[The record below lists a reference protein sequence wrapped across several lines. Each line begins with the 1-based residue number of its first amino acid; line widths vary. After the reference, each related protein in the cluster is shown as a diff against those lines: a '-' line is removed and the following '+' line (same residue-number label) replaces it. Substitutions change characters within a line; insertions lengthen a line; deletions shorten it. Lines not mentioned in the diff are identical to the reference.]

1 MHKNK
6 ILVLALAVLMITAVS
21 CGSKTAG
28 SSTADATASDAS
40 SNQTTASSGASSQTT
55 VAAPTVSSSSTT
67 TASVPDA
74 TEVFAPDANF
84 DAILDSVLN
93 LEVGT
98 AGSSLKQAFV
108 AGSLLDWAQGTKLTQ
123 KGIEA
128 QITYYLQSLANTAS
142 VDQFSSNFATV
153 SDTVQ
158 LIIKGNSNAVA
169 SVADSGYTL
178 AHSKYTQS
186 KWDTFTLALQVV
198 TDAY

>member
-6 ILVLALAVLMITAVS
+6 ILVLALAVLMITTVS

-28 SSTADATASDAS
+28 SSTADVTASDAS
-40 SNQTTASSGASSQTT
+40 SNQTTAASGASSGTT
-55 VAAPTVSSSSTT
+55 VAAPTVTASSSAA
-67 TASVPDA
+67 ASVPDA
-74 TEVFAPDANF
+74 TEVFAPDADF

-128 QITYYLQSLANTAS
+128 QITYYVQSLANTAS

-158 LIIKGNSNAVA
+158 LIIKGNA
-169 SVADSGYTL
+169 SALASIADSGYTL
-178 AHSKYTQS
+178 AHSKYTQA
-186 KWDTFTLALQVV
+186 KWDTFTLAVQVV

>member
-6 ILVLALAVLMITAVS
+6 ILILTLVVLMITAAS
-21 CGSKTAG
+21 CGSKTEG
-28 SSTADATASDAS
+28 SLTTTPATSDAS
-40 SNQTTASSGASSQTT
+40 SNQTTVSSGASSGTT
-55 VAAPTVSSSSTT
+55 VAAPTVSTSAST

-74 TEVFAPDANF
+74 TEVFAPDADF

-98 AGSSLKQAFV
+98 AGSSLKQASV
-108 AGSLLDWAQGTKLTQ
+108 AGSLLDWAQGTKLKQ
-123 KGIEA
+123 EGIEA
-128 QITYYLQSLANTAS
+128 QITYYVQSLANTAS
-142 VDQFSSNFATV
+142 VDQFTSNFATV

-158 LIIKGNSNAVA
+158 LIIKGNSSAVA

-178 AHSKYTQS
+178 AYSKYTQA
-186 KWDTFTLALQVV
+186 KWDTFTLAIQVV